1 MPAGRANRP
10 RQDNRKTELELTDRQ
25 RAILKAVIEGYVQSA
40 TPVPS
45 EKIAG
50 MPGLKFSS
58 ATVRNELVELEDL
71 GLLTHP
77 HTSAGRVPSD
87 FGYRYYIEHL
97 MTETGLT
104 PIEAQTV
111 WHQFHQVEAEI
122 DEWLPL
128 AASIMSQMARTPALV
143 TKLRSRDQ
151 RIKRVEMVSVQDD
164 LALVVLI
171 MQSGSLQQR
180 LLRLDAPI
188 EREELLKTANRLSD
202 LLAGKSAHMVAQAA
216 PALAGLDRDLVLML
230 ARMMEQSERSWGG
243 DIYYEGIGYASGEP
257 EFGKAERLM
266 ELLSAM
272 QRGSSLEGLF
282 SEVLGS
288 GDLRVVIGSENQ
300 AEDLRHW
307 SVVLRRYG
315 PSDEAAGVLGL
326 VGPTRM
332 RYWRSVALVQFMGDL
347 LDRLVEQSLSQ
358 RR

>member
-1 MPAGRANRP
+1 M
-10 RQDNRKTELELTDRQ
+10 QSIELTDRQ
-25 RAILKAVIEGYVQSA
+25 RAILKAVVENYVLTAS
-40 TPVPS
+40 PVPS

-50 MPGLKFSS
+50 TPGLKFSP
-58 ATVRNELVELEDL
+58 ATVRNELVELEEM

-87 FGYRYYIEHL
+87 VGYRYYIEHL
-97 MTETGLT
+97 MTESALT
-104 PIEAQTV
+104 PVEAQTV

-128 AASIMSQMARTPALV
+128 AASVMAQMARTPAIV
-143 TKLRSRDQ
+143 TKLRSREQ
-151 RIKRVEMVSVQDD
+151 RVKRLELVHVQED

-180 LLRLDAPI
+180 MLRLDEPI
-188 EREELLKTANRLSD
+188 EREELIKIANRLSD
-202 LLAGKSAHMVAQAA
+202 V
-216 PALAGLDRDLVLML
+216 LAGLSGRQVALKARALNGFERELATVV
-230 ARMMEQSERSWGG
+230 ARMMDQSERSWGG
-243 DIYYEGIGYASGEP
+243 DIYYEGIGYVSSEP

-266 ELLSAM
+266 ELLSVL
-272 QRGSSLEGLF
+272 QHGSSLENLF
-282 SEVLGS
+282 SEVLDS
-288 GDLRVVIGSENQ
+288 GDLRVVIGSENRS
-300 AEDLRHW
+300 EEMRRC

-315 PSDEAAGVLGL
+315 PSDEAAGVLGV

-347 LDRLVEQSLSQ
+347 LDSLVEHSLRQ